1 MNIKNTI
8 KWFLERFPKALMFIR
23 AVRDSVDQNQPIV
36 KTPWGFALQGNLAMA
51 QGKFEPEETQLIRKL
66 LLEVDLFVNVGAN
79 IGYYCCHAHSLGKPV
94 IAVEPLT
101 RNVVYLL
108 NNMISNGWAKN
119 TEIFPVAAG
128 SEPSILSLWGTDTG
142 ASLVP
147 GWAGIP
153 SNYVRKVPVLT
164 LDRILGGA
172 IQNKKALIVI
182 DIEGAELAMLKGAL
196 NTLKNDVRPVW
207 MMEITTHQNQPVG
220 VISNP
225 NFRSTFDIFFELG
238 YRAFVAAGSTMLEL
252 TPSDVIAISE
262 GRTQI
267 DSYNFVFK

>member
-1 MNIKNTI
+1 M
-8 KWFLERFPKALMFIR
+8 
-23 AVRDSVDQNQPIV
+23 DQNQPIV

-51 QGKFEPEETQLIRKL
+51 QGQFEPEETQLIRKL

-94 IAVEPLT
+94 IAVEPLM
-101 RNVVYLL
+101 RNVLYLL
-108 NNMISNGWAKN
+108 NNMINNGWEKN
-119 TEIFPVAAG
+119 TEIFQAAAAAEAG
-128 SEPSILSLWGTDTG
+128 IESLWGTDTA

-153 SNYVRKVPVLT
+153 ANYVRKVPLLT
-164 LDRILGGA
+164 LDRILGSA
-172 IQNKKALIVI
+172 LQNKRALIVT
-182 DIEGAELAMLKGAL
+182 DIEGAELAMLTGAV

-207 MMEITTHQNQPVG
+207 MMEITTHQNQPTG

-225 NFRSTFDIFFELG
+225 NFRKTFDIFFELG
-238 YRAFVAAGSTMLEL
+238 YRAFVAAGLIMTEL
-252 TPSDVIAISE
+252 TPPDVIAISE
-262 GRTQI
+262 NRTQI